1 MPEPPGNCI
10 VSNFQ
15 EAVPKSGG
23 FPPKLKPSALF
34 ALGQLYTYTDLRSSI
49 FKSEVPCQMSAKRF
63 SVAAL
68 LSLIGG
74 LSFAEQAHAIEAA
87 SLESPASI
95 CAHGGKEDGR
105 SVLTSM
111 QEKARH
117 LKGYSFESNLTT
129 IKDGKRI
136 VELGKFYFKS
146 PNLVRFE
153 VTKAGSRSG
162 AVVVKQSDGKIRGHL
177 GGALSGIKVS
187 LTPDSK
193 LLKSA
198 NGFNIL
204 ESDLVS
210 LISDAKSKSASRKC
224 LSIAEAQNEQIVE
237 LLEGDGD
244 ITDRIAVSNEKLPEV
259 WTIFS
264 DNKLLSIL
272 KFQNL
277 QERNDLSDSLFSMG
291 GQGSES
297 KGLEGNFE
305 DKRSNIS
312 RLIEKD
318 ADGQILTAGLLREV
332 EHVIDDLKQESAGIK
347 RSITAADAN
356 AQALITTEKSK
367 EQSGW
372 TGNSRVKLMAAAIN
386 LENLLSAIKP
396 VPQAVLAKE
405 KNKGKE
411 TTVSQCWQESIAAC
425 KDSITALMEDAERE
439 SPDAESTRDNYA
451 KLEKTLE
458 QLDSARRQTLGL
470 I

>member
-1 MPEPPGNCI
+1 
-10 VSNFQ
+10 
-15 EAVPKSGG
+15 
-23 FPPKLKPSALF
+23 
-34 ALGQLYTYTDLRSSI
+34 
-49 FKSEVPCQMSAKRF
+49 MSAKRF
-63 SVAAL
+63 PAAAL
-68 LSLIGG
+68 LSLIGSM
-74 LSFAEQAHAIEAA
+74 SFPEQAHAIEAS

-105 SVLTSM
+105 SVLSSM
-111 QEKARH
+111 QEKAKH
-117 LKGYSFESNLTT
+117 LKGYSFDSNLTT
-129 IKDGKRI
+129 LKDGKRI

-210 LISDAKSKSASRKC
+210 LISDAKTKAASRKC
-224 LSIAEAQNEQIVE
+224 LSIPEAQNEQIVE
-237 LLEGDGD
+237 LLESDGD

-264 DNKLLSIL
+264 DSKLLSIL

-277 QERNDLSDSLFSMG
+277 QERNDLADSLFSMG

-305 DKRSNIS
+305 EKRGNIS
-312 RLIEKD
+312 RLIEKN
-318 ADGQILTAGLLREV
+318 AEGQILTASLMKEV
-332 EHVIDDLKQESAGIK
+332 EHVIDDLKQESSGIK
-347 RSITAADAN
+347 RSITAAEPN
-356 AQALITTEKSK
+356 AQALITTKG
-367 EQSGW
+367 QCAW
-372 TGNSRVKLMAAAIN
+372 TGNTRVKLMAAAIN

-405 KNKGKE
+405 KNKGTE
-411 TTVSQCWQESIAAC
+411 TTVSQSWQESIAAC
-425 KDSITALMEDAERE
+425 RDSIAALMEDAESE
-439 SPDAESTRDNYA
+439 SPNPEITRENQA
-451 KLEKTLE
+451 KLEKNLE

>member
-1 MPEPPGNCI
+1 
-10 VSNFQ
+10 
-15 EAVPKSGG
+15 
-23 FPPKLKPSALF
+23 
-34 ALGQLYTYTDLRSSI
+34 
-49 FKSEVPCQMSAKRF
+49 MSAKRF
-63 SVAAL
+63 PAAAL
-68 LSLIGG
+68 LSLIGSM
-74 LSFAEQAHAIEAA
+74 SFPEQAHAIEAS

-105 SVLTSM
+105 SVLSSM

-117 LKGYSFESNLTT
+117 LKGYSFDSNLTT
-129 IKDGKRI
+129 LKDGKRI

-210 LISDAKSKSASRKC
+210 LISDAKTKAASRKC
-224 LSIAEAQNEQIVE
+224 LSIPEAQNEQIVE
-237 LLEGDGD
+237 LLESDGD

-264 DNKLLSIL
+264 DSKLLSIL

-277 QERNDLSDSLFSMG
+277 QERNDLADSLFSMG

-305 DKRSNIS
+305 EKRGNIS
-312 RLIEKD
+312 RLIEKN
-318 ADGQILTAGLLREV
+318 AEGQILTASLMKEV
-332 EHVIDDLKQESAGIK
+332 EHVIDDLKQESSGIK
-347 RSITAADAN
+347 RSITAAEPN
-356 AQALITTEKSK
+356 AQALITTKG
-367 EQSGW
+367 QCAW
-372 TGNSRVKLMAAAIN
+372 TGNTRVKLMAAAIN

-405 KNKGKE
+405 KNKGTE
-411 TTVSQCWQESIAAC
+411 TTVSQSWQESIAAC
-425 KDSITALMEDAERE
+425 RDSIAALMEDAESE
-439 SPDAESTRDNYA
+439 SPNPEITRENQA
-451 KLEKTLE
+451 KLEKNLE

>member
-1 MPEPPGNCI
+1 M
-10 VSNFQ
+10 
-15 EAVPKSGG
+15 
-23 FPPKLKPSALF
+23 
-34 ALGQLYTYTDLRSSI
+34 SS
-49 FKSEVPCQMSAKRF
+49 KRF
-63 SVAAL
+63 PVAAL
-68 LSLIGG
+68 LSLFSSMSLPG
-74 LSFAEQAHAIEAA
+74 QTHAFETA

-105 SVLTSM
+105 SVLSSM
-111 QEKARH
+111 QEKAKH
-117 LKGYSFESNLTT
+117 LKGYSFDSNLTT
-129 IKDGKRI
+129 LKDGKRI

-162 AVVVKQSDGKIRGHL
+162 AVVVRQSDGKIRGHL

-210 LISDAKSKSASRKC
+210 LIGDAKTKAASRKC
-224 LSIAEAQNEQIVE
+224 LSIPEAQNEQIVE
-237 LLEGDGD
+237 LLESDGD

-264 DNKLLSIL
+264 DSKLLSIL

-277 QERNDLSDSLFSMG
+277 QERNDLADSLFNMG

-305 DKRSNIS
+305 EKRGNIS
-312 RLIEKD
+312 RLIEKN
-318 ADGQILTAGLLREV
+318 AEGQILTASLMKEV

-347 RSITAADAN
+347 RSITAAPPS
-356 AQALITTEKSK
+356 AQASIANKG
-367 EQSGW
+367 QSAW
-372 TGNSRVKLMAAAIN
+372 TGNTRVKLMASAIN

-405 KNKGKE
+405 TNRGKG

-425 KDSITALMEDAERE
+425 RDSIVALMEDAE
-439 SPDAESTRDNYA
+439 SDCPNPESTSENYA
-451 KLEKTLE
+451 RLEKNLE
-458 QLDSARRQTLGL
+458 QLERVRKQTLEL